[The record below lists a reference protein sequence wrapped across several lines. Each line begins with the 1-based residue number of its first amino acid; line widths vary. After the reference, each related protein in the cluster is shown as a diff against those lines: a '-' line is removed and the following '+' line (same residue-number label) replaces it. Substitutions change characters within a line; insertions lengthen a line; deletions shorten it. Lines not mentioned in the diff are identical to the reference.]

1 MGDEQ
6 SALLQQLTT
15 AEQGMLV
22 LMWTRGSSQISAD

>member
-6 SALLQQLTT
+6 SALLLQGTT
-15 AEQGMLV
+15 AEQGTLV